1 MGERKRRSEY
11 LKTQKIDELIATL
24 HEVFISRY
32 RNKTVTG
39 LEASKLMSGNFK
51 NNARYKIRIEEKVPL
66 DHKLLFS
73 RILFDNQ
80 KVSFE
85 ENCENYKKMIDDFL
99 SKRTD
104 KQ

>member
-11 LKTQKIDELIATL
+11 LKTQKIDEFVSTL
-24 HEVFISRY
+24 PEVFISKY

-39 LEASKLMSGNFK
+39 LEASKLMSRNFK

-85 ENCENYKKMIDDFL
+85 ENCENYKKMIDEYL
-99 SKRTD
+99 SKHTD
-104 KQ
+104 KE